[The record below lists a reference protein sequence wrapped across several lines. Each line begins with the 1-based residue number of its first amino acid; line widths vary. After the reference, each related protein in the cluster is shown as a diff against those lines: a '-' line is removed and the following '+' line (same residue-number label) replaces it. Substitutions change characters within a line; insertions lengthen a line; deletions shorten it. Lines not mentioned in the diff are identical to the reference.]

1 MGSYP
6 PGSFAWGDVQTHLSL
21 QSRLANVPSAVE
33 RLGRPAADPNLLLA
47 VTSTSCIERR
57 AKQGFTS
64 CNDST
69 RDSPLLQHSS
79 SFWEWEADISGQLK
93 GRYREAAGT
102 LAGDAIYIRG
112 GRLPHDALQDV
123 TTCAGRA
130 FALWGDH
137 WATVHE
143 PNALTID
150 AATQNFLFANVRLR
164 NVHCARQDVALDDV
178 TVPAGAYLRDTDGGI
193 WTYANGGWRAV
204 TEPNLMRGVNDLI
217 DRPLVYYS
225 PRLRLQAPPSGGTWE
240 FEQRASDGTWRELA
254 WMENTAGSAWR
265 TAVDAW
271 RRVFVLD
278 NQLWAATAA
287 GLVPLQ
293 SDDKSVWLPPE
304 SLHVIREPIAENR
317 LCEVTDAQAQGS
329 ELTVR
334 CDHDSAKVFVG
345 IPEATRDTGMFALG
359 NGDPFA
365 AGTLIPRG
373 AAPDWEWKLAGRKD
387 GARGSLE
394 VTWQGETLSL
404 DGGQFAFDTLT
415 SVALITDDVLE
426 LATSTGGWYQ
436 APRQAL
442 PVAAVARPA
451 LELKVPVDA
460 VREGYEGAHRRLC
473 LRARDDQGTWVMLT
487 PDGPKYELADCPAYL
502 GQDQQWLYGFGAAG
516 LVMPAIRAVG
526 GTGERSLVV
535 GRFTDN
541 IVIGPPLPGL
551 DAGAP
556 GYWLPTAAGVV
567 RLDEG
572 LELGA
577 FYPPPFNGM
586 APQAAP
592 RALVLLAD
600 GAPAYVAGVDLFA
613 LDATRKQ
620 VSADALPTN
629 GGEIREA
636 HRGTSGGWA
645 LSWNVEGASRM
656 WSLALPAAQLDFG
669 WTVDVTRLAKFRRR
683 QVDWQLLPTPMMIS
697 IHGQSL
703 NVFYSSSDP
712 ASVPLPSDFDPVNGS
727 LVGDRLL
734 LIGSKHLYDISL
746 DSALVYD
753 LYVE

>member
-1 MGSYP
+1 
-6 PGSFAWGDVQTHLSL
+6 
-21 QSRLANVPSAVE
+21 
-33 RLGRPAADPNLLLA
+33 
-47 VTSTSCIERR
+47 
-57 AKQGFTS
+57 
-64 CNDST
+64 
-69 RDSPLLQHSS
+69 
-79 SFWEWEADISGQLK
+79 
-93 GRYREAAGT
+93 
-102 LAGDAIYIRG
+102 
-112 GRLPHDALQDV
+112 
-123 TTCAGRA
+123 
-130 FALWGDH
+130 
-137 WATVHE
+137 
-143 PNALTID
+143 
-150 AATQNFLFANVRLR
+150 
-164 NVHCARQDVALDDV
+164 
-178 TVPAGAYLRDTDGGI
+178 
-193 WTYANGGWRAV
+193 
-204 TEPNLMRGVNDLI
+204 
-217 DRPLVYYS
+217 
-225 PRLRLQAPPSGGTWE
+225 
-240 FEQRASDGTWRELA
+240 
-254 WMENTAGSAWR
+254 
-265 TAVDAW
+265 
-271 RRVFVLD
+271 
-278 NQLWAATAA
+278 
-287 GLVPLQ
+287 
-293 SDDKSVWLPPE
+293 
-304 SLHVIREPIAENR
+304 
-317 LCEVTDAQAQGS
+317 
-329 ELTVR
+329 
-334 CDHDSAKVFVG
+334 
-345 IPEATRDTGMFALG
+345 MFALG